1 MLGACFTELGEE
13 NHLKGVC
20 YAISANERFGWA
32 LFFSFLKK
40 KKKKKLMYLFEDPAK
55 LFLQSRKMGDA

>member
-1 MLGACFTELGEE
+1 MLGVCFTELGEG
-13 NHLKGVC
+13 NHFKGVC

-32 LFFSFLKK
+32 LFFFFLKK
-40 KKKKKLMYLFEDPAK
+40 KKKLIYLFEDPAK